1 MNSVYKPCQSAKLRN
16 FINIAYIVATRG
28 PSGPK
33 KTKNG
38 LLVVSVMISNT
49 IDKKNLNYPGY

>member
-33 KTKNG
+33 KLIIYIFWYYTQALDEVKRG
-38 LLVVSVMISNT
+38 
-49 IDKKNLNYPGY
+49 GREG